1 MKRQSYTRHSNRSAS
16 KDQEHNVD
24 GTQPHVQG
32 DLGLR
37 SGMGIFLLEENRR
50 GTNKGTQISV
60 KLEQK

>member
-1 MKRQSYTRHSNRSAS
+1 M
-16 KDQEHNVD
+16 D

-37 SGMGIFLLEENRR
+37 SGMGIFLREENRR